1 MAIPKKVEERIRDA
15 LKRYVPI
22 LGSLRDRDVSE
33 ADTVTVIKDM
43 LSDVFGFDK
52 YAEVTSEH
60 AIRGTY
66 CDLAIKV
73 EGKLRLLLEV
83 KAIGISL
90 SEKHIKQAVDYAAN
104 QGLDYVVLTNGVR
117 WLFYHVQFKKPIEAK
132 LMDEFD
138 LLAINTRN
146 ESDIEKVYLLTR
158 EGMLKGALRE
168 YAEKKSATSR
178 YVLAAVLLHD
188 EDVLAVIRRELRKL
202 TDILVP
208 TEAIAE
214 VLRNEIIKREVLEG
228 DEAQAAL
235 RQVARGNR
243 AKASSAQASEC
254 TDASG
259 GDPPLDL
266 GGNPNSSLGE

>member
-73 EGKLRLLLEV
+73 EGKLKLLLEV
-83 KAIGISL
+83 KAIGMSL
-90 SEKHIKQAVDYAAN
+90 TEKHIKQAVDYAAN

-117 WLFYHVQFKKPIEAK
+117 WLFYHVHFKKPIEAK

-138 LLAINTRN
+138 LLTINTRN

-158 EGMLKGALRE
+158 EGLLKGALRE

-188 EDVLAVIRRELRKL
+188 EDVLAVIRRGLRKL

-228 DEAQAAL
+228 DEAQAAM

-243 AKASSAQASEC
+243 AKAASDEQGSK
-254 TDASG
+254 ASPVEELPPCVDGEHSPPTG
-259 GDPPLDL
+259 G
-266 GGNPNSSLGE
+266 